1 MIKKVFFLVLI
12 LFLSSCGYNP
22 IYLKKSDT
30 DLSLKNYQVTGNK
43 IINKSIV
50 SYLNLKNS
58 SNTNAKYSLELNSTK
73 LVETVAKDK
82 MGNASVYKT
91 TIRVELLLTEGA
103 NVIKKR
109 IFTSDFIY
117 NNIANKFD
125 LFQYQKNIDKNL
137 IDNLSEK
144 ILIFLTT

>member
-22 IYLKKSDT
+22 IYLKKSDK

-50 SYLNLKNS
+50 SYLNLKNNS
-58 SNTNAKYSLELNSTK
+58 DANAKYSLELNSSK

-109 IFTSDFIY
+109 TFTSNFIY

-125 LFQYQKNIDKNL
+125 LFQYQKSIDKNL
-137 IDNLSEK
+137 INNLSEK

>member
-22 IYLKKSDT
+22 IYLKKSDK

-91 TIRVELLLTEGA
+91 TIRVELLITEGA

-109 IFTSDFIY
+109 TFTSDFIY

-125 LFQYQKNIDKNL
+125 LFQYQKSIDKNL
-137 IDNLSEK
+137 INNLSEK

>member
-22 IYLKKSDT
+22 IYLKKSDK

-109 IFTSDFIY
+109 TFTSNFIY

>member
-12 LFLSSCGYNP
+12 LFLSNCGYNP
-22 IYLKKSDT
+22 IYLKKADT
-30 DLSLKNYQVTGNK
+30 DFSIKNYQITGNK
-43 IINKSIV
+43 SINKSIV
-50 SYLNLKNS
+50 SYLNLKNNS
-58 SNTNAKYSLELNSTK
+58 DANAKYSLELNSSK

-91 TIRVELLLTEGA
+91 TIRVELLITEGA

-109 IFTSDFIY
+109 TFTSNFIY

>member
-1 MIKKVFFLVLI
+1 MIKKIFFLVLI

-50 SYLNLKNS
+50 SYLNLKN
-58 SNTNAKYSLELNSTK
+58 NNNANAKYFLKLNSSK
-73 LVETVAKDK
+73 LVEIVAKDK
-82 MGNASVYKT
+82 VSNPTVYKT
-91 TIRVELLLTEGA
+91 TIIVELLMTEGA

-109 IFTSDFIY
+109 TFTSNFIY

-137 IDNLSEK
+137 INSLSEK
-144 ILIFLTT
+144 IFIFLTT

>member
-22 IYLKKSDT
+22 IYLKKSDK

-91 TIRVELLLTEGA
+91 TIRVELLITEGA

-109 IFTSDFIY
+109 TFTSDFIY

-125 LFQYQKNIDKNL
+125 LFQYQKSIDKNL
-137 IDNLSEK
+137 INNLSEK
-144 ILIFLTT
+144 IFVFLTS